1 MFTVG
6 AVENDYV
13 YLSGYQLPSGTKG
26 TLEVYPLNFE

>member
-13 YLSGYQLPSGTKG
+13 YLNGYQLPSGTKG
-26 TLEVYPLNFE
+26 TLEVYPLPAE